1 MANIQT
7 IPEVAEAHASKI
19 KSIDL
24 KTTVSTVSVSYT
36 DISAIHQGAT
46 LNTQS
51 ASYAK
56 NIELDIK
63 NFASDLVDMAS
74 KKVADD
80 QSAAKDFK

>member
-1 MANIQT
+1 MASIQT
-7 IPEVAEAHASKI
+7 IPEVAEEHTSKI
-19 KSIDL
+19 KSIQL
-24 KTTVSTVSVSYT
+24 KTTAPTVSVNYT
-36 DISAIHQGAT
+36 DIGAIHQGVT

-56 NIELDIK
+56 NIEEDIK

-80 QSAAKDFK
+80 KSAAKGFK